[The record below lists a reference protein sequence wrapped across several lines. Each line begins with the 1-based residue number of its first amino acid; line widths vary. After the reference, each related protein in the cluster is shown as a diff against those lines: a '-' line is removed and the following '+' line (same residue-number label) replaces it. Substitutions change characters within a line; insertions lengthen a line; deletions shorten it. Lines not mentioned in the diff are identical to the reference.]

1 MSHTDQINLELIV
14 NLLGP
19 EFLED
24 HRSLAHSLPAF
35 PDPAG
40 AKRSLKFHMVD

>member
-1 MSHTDQINLELIV
+1 MTNTDQINLELIV

-24 HRSLAHSLPAF
+24 HPFLTRRIPPF
-35 PDPAG
+35 PDT
-40 AKRSLKFHMVD
+40 RSSLNLQAHNSY